1 MKILNLDILVS
12 GLPGISATR
21 GAFYREATIVG
32 LKKQGFDSGVVL
44 QVEGEFQEPCQLIWT
59 EDVSK
64 TVVNSWRDEVQ
75 IANFGAVGTKVKN
88 CKEMN
93 IVKATHQL
101 AMDMNALAELSR
113 AKGFHNDA
121 KDFYLKAF
129 ELEKKAALMTA
140 TKDEDPIPHF
150 ILLRSAAALALK
162 AGQFKESEKLVEICL
177 SENPPLFIR
186 NDLQEILDVLH
197 EEPVESSVADF
208 EIKGLLMKVNA
219 EENEITIKDDDQ
231 EQNYA
236 VLVPQSLLKEIITN
250 YWFQKVLIQVRQT
263 QYGVMVLENI
273 SAAA

>member
-1 MKILNLDILVS
+1 
-12 GLPGISATR
+12 
-21 GAFYREATIVG
+21 
-32 LKKQGFDSGVVL
+32 
-44 QVEGEFQEPCQLIWT
+44 
-59 EDVSK
+59 
-64 TVVNSWRDEVQ
+64 
-75 IANFGAVGTKVKN
+75 
-88 CKEMN
+88 MN

-197 EEPVESSVADF
+197 EEPIEPIESIVSDF
-208 EIKGLLMKVNA
+208 VIKGLLMKVNA